1 MGFINSR
8 VFSTNGGDSAQASG
22 PLLALQPDNNVE
34 ANGARP
40 SPEARPSVS
49 IGSRR
54 LIQKGVFG
62 LFRGAALING
72 LALAVILSFL
82 IFNGWRAIN
91 WTFLTQAPMD
101 SMTKGGIFPC
111 IMGTFFLS
119 FGAMLVAFPWG
130 VASAIYLHEYARP
143 GLLVRFIRLG
153 INNLAGV
160 PSVVFGLFGLAF
172 FVTWCK
178 MGVSILSGVLTLGV
192 LVLPVIIGTAEEA
205 LRSVPATYRE
215 ASLALGATKW
225 QTIYRVVLPAAFPG
239 MLTGSI
245 LGISR
250 AAGETAAIMFTAA
263 VFYTRQLP
271 SSLFDP
277 VMALP
282 YHIYVLATAGTQI
295 EVTRPLQY
303 GTALVLIAL
312 VFGMNLIAIV
322 YRARLQRK
330 G

>member
-1 MGFINSR
+1 MKLFNLQTYAADKETL
-8 VFSTNGGDSAQASG
+8 VEQPGDSVRRSAQDEQPGAAQPILKTPPGASM
-22 PLLALQPDNNVE
+22 
-34 ANGARP
+34 
-40 SPEARPSVS
+40 
-49 IGSRR
+49 GSRR
-54 LIQKGVFG
+54 WMQRSMFSL
-62 LFRGAALING
+62 LRGAALING
-72 LALAVILSFL
+72 LALIIILGFL
-82 IFNGWRAIN
+82 VFHGWRAIN
-91 WTFLTQAPMD
+91 WTFLTQAPAD

-111 IMGTFFLS
+111 IVGTFLLS
-119 FGAMLVAFPWG
+119 FGAMLAAFPWG

-143 GLLVRFIRLG
+143 GLILRVVRLG
-153 INNLAGV
+153 ISNLAGI

-172 FVTWCK
+172 FVTWCNL
-178 MGVSILSGVLTLGV
+178 GVSVLSGILTLGV
-192 LVLPVIIGTAEEA
+192 LILPVIIGTAEEA

-263 VFYTRQLP
+263 VFFTRHLP
-271 SSLFDP
+271 SSVFDP

-282 YHIYVLATAGTQI
+282 YHVYVLATAGTQI

-322 YRARLQRK
+322 YRARLQARS
-330 G
+330 

>member
-1 MGFINSR
+1 MESFNQQACINPKTVIKQCHCPPESGKEQEDIKSSGTGRTLRPASIRSR
-8 VFSTNGGDSAQASG
+8 HWS
-22 PLLALQPDNNVE
+22 E
-34 ANGARP
+34 
-40 SPEARPSVS
+40 
-49 IGSRR
+49 
-54 LIQKGVFG
+54 KGMFG
-62 LFRGAALING
+62 LFRGAAMING
-72 LALAVILSFL
+72 LALLFIVSFL
-82 IFNGWRAIN
+82 VFNGWRAIT
-91 WTFLTQAPMD
+91 WTFLTQSPVD
-101 SMTKGGIFPC
+101 SMTKGGILPC
-111 IMGTFFLS
+111 ILGTFILS

-130 VASAIYLHEYARP
+130 IASAIYLHEYARP
-143 GLLVRFIRLG
+143 GKMLRIIRLG

-178 MGVSILSGVLTLGV
+178 LGVSMLSGILTLSV
-192 LVLPVIIGTAEEA
+192 LILPVIIGTAEEA

-245 LGISR
+245 LGIGR

-263 VFYTRQLP
+263 VFFTRHLP
-271 SSLFDP
+271 SSIFDP

-295 EVTRPLQY
+295 ELTRPLQY

-312 VFGMNLIAIV
+312 VFGMNLIAIL
-322 YRARLQRK
+322 YRARLQRRS
-330 G
+330 